1 MKITGEFTY
10 EGKAEKHI
18 AYLEAD
24 NENTRL
30 RVTVNGRIHE
40 YAFSECRLSQPLG
53 SLPDSLFFADG
64 NCFTAPRNVPLHTVV
79 STRKV
84 SGSFIHAVEKNKFAL
99 IGAVTGIACVFLL
112 YFMLFIP
119 AASSAIT
126 KIVPDEFSLY
136 LGKYSLEL
144 IDEEHFS
151 KSRLPAEKQREVT
164 ALFLSVIPDTLKQDK
179 LPLKIVF
186 RHSEGGA
193 NAFTL
198 SDGTIIVTDDLI
210 KMIDHDDELAAILL
224 HEMGH
229 HYHRHV
235 MRSLVE
241 SSVLAITFMWFTGD
255 INGIEDTLVHSG
267 GSLLALSYSRNME
280 KDADA
285 FAAEEMKAQHRSLK
299 MMISVFTKLSDSSDD
314 DEYSFLS
321 THPGWE
327 SRIKAIE
334 NPE

>member
-10 EGKAEKHI
+10 AEKAEKHV

-30 RVTVNGRIHE
+30 RVTVNGHTHE
-40 YAFSECRLSQPLG
+40 YALSESRLSQPLG
-53 SLPDSLFFADG
+53 SLPDSLFFPDG

-79 STRKV
+79 SRKKV
-84 SGSFIHAVEKNKFAL
+84 SGAFIHAFEKNKIAV
-99 IGAVTGIACVFLL
+99 IGSVTGIVCVFLL
-112 YFMLFIP
+112 YFMVFIP

-126 KIVPDEFSLY
+126 KIVPDDFSLY

-144 IDEEHFS
+144 IDGEYFT
-151 KSRLPAEKQREVT
+151 KSRLPAEKQQEVT
-164 ALFLSVIPDTLKQDK
+164 DLFLSVIPDKLKQDK
-179 LPLKIVF
+179 LPLKIAF

-210 KMIDHDDELAAILL
+210 KTIDHDDELAAILL

-255 INGIEDTLVHSG
+255 VSGIEDTLVHSG
-267 GSLLALSYSRNME
+267 GSLLALRYSRHME
-280 KDADA
+280 TDADA
-285 FAAEEMKAQHRSLK
+285 FAAQEMKAQHRSLK
-299 MMISVFTKLSDSSDD
+299 RMISVFTKLSDSADD
-314 DEYSFLS
+314 DENSFLS

-327 SRIKAIE
+327 SRIRAIE
-334 NPE
+334 NQE